1 MALLLNGWSL
11 MHGRVDGHTD
21 RKRRDPI
28 VQGPARILA
37 PGYAAADFFAPF
49 GGVFATGF
57 FPTFAFSLAANS
69 CLTLGATCKAVRMI
83 VRETRLVAHCFTGPV
98 VPSAV
103 LYEAM
108 R

>member
-1 MALLLNGWSL
+1 VRSCPSGGTKMALLLNGWSL

-69 CLTLGATCKAVRMI
+69 CLTLAVMAS
-83 VRETRLVAHCFTGPV
+83 TSTL
-98 VPSAV
+98 
-103 LYEAM
+103 
-108 R
+108 